1 MVGQG
6 CPWKLLQACSRDRE
20 ELSLLNSCLRYQNL
34 GRPYKQNRVMFG
46 GRRALIYG
54 ERSYVLGLGWGR
66 SGQSEPRAGVQDKA
80 SIGEESRFPST
91 VASDS
96 SYTLGS
102 GNACSWCS
110 NSASVPP
117 PRRMSLGQG
126 LCECKHW
133 SRSVP
138 CLPIKARVFPSVIFD
153 DVCECM

>member
-1 MVGQG
+1 MEKGRMFWVLDGGQ
-6 CPWKLLQACSRDRE
+6 
-20 ELSLLNSCLRYQNL
+20 
-34 GRPYKQNRVMFG
+34 
-46 GRRALIYG
+46 
-54 ERSYVLGLGWGR
+54 
-66 SGQSEPRAGVQDKA
+66 SGQSEPRVGVQDKGG
-80 SIGEESRFPST
+80 IGEESRFPST

-102 GNACSWCS
+102 GNAGSWCS

-126 LCECKHW
+126 LCEHW